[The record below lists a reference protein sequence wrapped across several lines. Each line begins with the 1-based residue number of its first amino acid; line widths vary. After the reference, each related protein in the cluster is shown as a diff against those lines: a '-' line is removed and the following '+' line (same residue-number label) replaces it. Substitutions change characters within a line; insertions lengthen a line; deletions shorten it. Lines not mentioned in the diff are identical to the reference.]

1 MDKSETDLRRKYLE
15 ALQRLE
21 TGEARWTK
29 LENVL
34 RLTIG
39 RLCLAA
45 RGRSVRLDGELRS
58 LGDLIRRQP
67 SAEEIEACL
76 DPLSRAVAALDQL
89 QEPAPASSPA
99 QAGSGSRA
107 QADSGSRAQAEPTA
121 HPGVTG
127 HAAPVEAPESA
138 ASDLSIPA
146 PRTAAPVRAA
156 PGTTAPGLAP
166 PAEQPPETGMLAEP
180 ERDAHVQVAI
190 AAMLE
195 RLASLPELRPV
206 LAELQERPVAALT
219 PDELAEGLERLARH
233 IGEQRSR
240 LQREKLEVEDLLR
253 HIDARLEELGA
264 YLSGDAADQKSAQD
278 STQQLNLLVM
288 DEMHELNTDIQRA
301 IDLAELRVRVRARLE
316 TITTHLQDFRSREE
330 QRFTSQSDRTGRLRV
345 RVAELER
352 ESRNLQQSLQE
363 EQRLAMVD
371 ALTGI
376 ANRAAY
382 DERIEHEFTRWNAE
396 GGSVSILAWDIDR
409 FKDVNDAYG
418 HRAGD
423 KVLRIIGQHLAQH
436 VRGTDFVA
444 RYGGD
449 EFVMILVGTGAD
461 QALVAANKIRTGIAK
476 IGFHFRNRPVTVTA
490 SCGITTFKSDDT
502 PDSVF
507 DRADRAL
514 YRSKDAGR
522 NCCVVM

>member
-1 MDKSETDLRRKYLE
+1 MNNSETGLRHKYLE

-21 TGEARWTK
+21 TGEARWAK

-45 RGRSVRLDGELRS
+45 RGRSGRLDGELRGLS
-58 LGDLIRRQP
+58 DLIRRQP
-67 SAEEIEACL
+67 SAEEIESCL
-76 DPLSRAVAALDQL
+76 DPLSRAIAALDRLPDAAATPTAAQSGSPAEAAPSPPATSRWTAPT
-89 QEPAPASSPA
+89 QDPAPPQTSTEP
-99 QAGSGSRA
+99 QAF
-107 QADSGSRAQAEPTA
+107 
-121 HPGVTG
+121 
-127 HAAPVEAPESA
+127 
-138 ASDLSIPA
+138 
-146 PRTAAPVRAA
+146 
-156 PGTTAPGLAP
+156 AP
-166 PAEQPPETGMLAEP
+166 PDEPSPEP

-190 AAMLE
+190 VAMLE
-195 RLASLPELRPV
+195 RLAALPELRPV
-206 LAELQERPVAALT
+206 LAELQERPGAALT
-219 PDELAEGLERLARH
+219 ADELAEGLERVARL

-240 LQREKLEVEDLLR
+240 LQHEKLEVEDLLR
-253 HIDARLEELGA
+253 QIDARLEELGT
-264 YLSGDAADQKSAQD
+264 YLTGDDADQKNAQE

-301 IDLAELRVRVRARLE
+301 IDLAELRSRVRARLE
-316 TITTHLQDFRSREE
+316 TITTHLQDFRARED
-330 QRFTSQSDRTGRLRV
+330 QRFASQTDRTGRLRV
-345 RVAELER
+345 RIAELER
-352 ESRNLQQSLQE
+352 ESRNLQDSLQE

-382 DERIEHEFTRWNAE
+382 DERIVHEFTRWSQE
-396 GGSVSILAWDIDR
+396 GGPVSILAWDIDR
-409 FKDVNDAYG
+409 FKDINDAYG

-423 KVLRIIGQHLAQH
+423 KVLRVIGQHLAQH

-444 RYGGD
+444 RYGGE

-461 QALVAANKIRTGIAK
+461 QALVAANKIRTGIAR

-490 SCGITTFKSDDT
+490 SCGITTFHPDDT
-502 PDSVF
+502 PDVIF

-514 YRSKDAGR
+514 YRAKDAGR